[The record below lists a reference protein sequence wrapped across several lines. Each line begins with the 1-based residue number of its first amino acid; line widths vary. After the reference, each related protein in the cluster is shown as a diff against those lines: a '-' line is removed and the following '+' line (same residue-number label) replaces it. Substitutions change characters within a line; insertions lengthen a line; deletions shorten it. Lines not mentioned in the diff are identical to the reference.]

1 MYAGQLPYEAL
12 ACRYACVHGVSVAF
26 VSALCGTEC
35 PTHLLRTTPQ
45 SSVTCR
51 TGMPSR
57 LFDNEAVLWSLARY
71 VCVRARLT
79 KNTSHLV
86 SLISVSML
94 VVVVVHSAAKS
105 RELCPCRDLPAPCVT
120 GRPCTYP
127 DVVDLRVV
135 VITFNRADSLLKLL
149 RSLDTLV
156 LDADRAALEIWIDRD
171 RNGGDVDQRTL
182 DVASSFSW
190 ERGLTRV
197 HVQVPRRLS
206 P

>member
-1 MYAGQLPYEAL
+1 
-12 ACRYACVHGVSVAF
+12 
-26 VSALCGTEC
+26 
-35 PTHLLRTTPQ
+35 
-45 SSVTCR
+45 
-51 TGMPSR
+51 
-57 LFDNEAVLWSLARY
+57 
-71 VCVRARLT
+71 
-79 KNTSHLV
+79 
-86 SLISVSML
+86 ML
-94 VVVVVHSAAKS
+94 VVVVVHSAAKNA
-105 RELCPCRDLPAPCVT
+105 ELCPCRDLPAPCVT
-120 GRPCTYP
+120 DRPCTYP

-197 HVQVPRRLS
+197 HVQVYRGGAVNFCIGVVQKFRGCGWPRDPQRRK
-206 P
+206 

>member
-1 MYAGQLPYEAL
+1 MLS
-12 ACRYACVHGVSVAF
+12 CGVLS
-26 VSALCGTEC
+26 CGFQIH
-35 PTHLLRTTPQ
+35 PL
-45 SSVTCR
+45 
-51 TGMPSR
+51 
-57 LFDNEAVLWSLARY
+57 
-71 VCVRARLT
+71 
-79 KNTSHLV
+79 
-86 SLISVSML
+86 
-94 VVVVVHSAAKS
+94 
-105 RELCPCRDLPAPCVT
+105 APCVT

-182 DVASSFSW
+182 DVASAFSW

-197 HVQVPRRLS
+197 HVQVPW
-206 P
+206 PAAAP